1 LLLRI
6 VAGGAAASAG
16 VLSLTHIGEPNAGTW
31 VLGLTAIL
39 SGAAVVAGFFTPGAA
54 VIASAATVWF
64 AVAEV
69 SGTSG
74 VHIDRLSMIL
84 LIADGVAL
92 ALLGPGAHSIDAH
105 LFGRREIILP
115 NHPPGREHGR

>member
-1 LLLRI
+1 LLRM

-16 VLSLTHIGEPNAGTW
+16 VLSLIQIGEPNAGGW
-31 VLGLTAIL
+31 AVGFTAII
-39 SGAAVVAGFFTPGAA
+39 SGAALIAGLFTPGAA
-54 VIASAATVWF
+54 VIAITATVWF
-64 AVAEV
+64 ALAEV
-69 SGTSG
+69 SGTG
-74 VHIDRLSMIL
+74 GTHIDRLSMVL

-115 NHPPGREHGR
+115 NHLPDREHGR